1 MEFLIHLLLFPVFV
15 KVEEQDSRILDRKM
29 MLDDE
34 IMFSSIYFMRFSA
47 FFDYMF
53 INIDDRTEGPDL
65 FIDWDYSR
73 RDNEH
78 IDQAFP

>member
-1 MEFLIHLLLFPVFV
+1 MEFLLHLLLSPVFV

-29 MLDDE
+29 MLNDE

-47 FFDYMF
+47 FFDYKF

-65 FIDWDYSR
+65 FID
-73 RDNEH
+73 
-78 IDQAFP
+78 

>member
-1 MEFLIHLLLFPVFV
+1 MEFLLHLLLSPVFV